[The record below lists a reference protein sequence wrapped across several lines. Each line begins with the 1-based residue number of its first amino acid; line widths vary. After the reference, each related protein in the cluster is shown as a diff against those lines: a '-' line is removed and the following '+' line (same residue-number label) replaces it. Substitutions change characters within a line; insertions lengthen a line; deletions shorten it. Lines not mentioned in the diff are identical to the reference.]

1 MSDNNK
7 LDFSAVVN
15 EVFKLMLNY
24 DEKKDMSGIMKKS
37 MVLKIIKSH
46 YALTEDQIELISNFI
61 DIIVLFHKIHRG
73 SNLFKNCWRCS

>member
-1 MSDNNK
+1 MSENNK

-15 EVFKLMLNY
+15 EVFKLMLHY

-37 MVLKIIKSH
+37 MVLKILKSH
-46 YALTEDQIELISNFI
+46 YKLTEDQIELISNFI

-73 SNLFKNCWRCS
+73 SNLFKNCWKCS

>member
-1 MSDNNK
+1 MTDNNK

-15 EVFKLMLNY
+15 EVMRLMLHY

-37 MVLKIIKSH
+37 MVLKILKSH
-46 YALTEDQIELISNFI
+46 YKLTEDQIELISNFI

-73 SNLFKNCWRCS
+73 SNLFKNCWKCS